1 MDDREK
7 GCLLKKKEKKE
18 QNVSTFEVASGGQNI
33 GKRLIE

>member
-1 MDDREK
+1 MTERKDV
-7 GCLLKKKEKKE
+7 CLKKKEE

>member
-1 MDDREK
+1 MTERKDV
-7 GCLLKKKEKKE
+7 CLKKKKKE